1 MKKSRIDIN
10 LGCGHAILSFFLGL
24 IGLAVVVG
32 AIFLLF
38 FPFCFTNTSLISKLE
53 QLVSAKG

>member
-24 IGLAVVVG
+24 IGLM
-32 AIFLLF
+32 AIAGFIVLLF
-38 FPFCFTNTSLISKLE
+38 LML
-53 QLVSAKG
+53 LLY

>member
-38 FPFCFTNTSLISKLE
+38 FSLL
-53 QLVSAKG
+53 LY

>member
-1 MKKSRIDIN
+1 MKKNRIDIN

-24 IGLAVVVG
+24 IGLVAVIG

-38 FPFCFTNTSLISKLE
+38 FALL
-53 QLVSAKG
+53 LY